1 MIYLVRH
8 AEAKEAERDEARELT
23 SRGREMSVQLG
34 RFLRLTRIAPTN
46 EVWHSTLVRARQTA
60 EMVAQ
65 GLGVAVLKEVSGLA
79 PDENPGAFA
88 RKLAHVTNDVM
99 VVGHNPHL
107 TMLGTLLVKGEHATL
122 PAMEF
127 SKCTALALNNLGRG
141 EPGDWCVAWQLDP
154 QMLKAMSEPDVVAAW
169 KRRNLVR

>member
-8 AEAKEAERDEARELT
+8 AEAKDAERDEVRELT
-23 SRGREMSVQLG
+23 SRGREMALQLG

-65 GLGVAVLKEVSGLA
+65 GLGVAVLKEVTGLA
-79 PDENPGAFA
+79 PNDDAGVFA
-88 RKLAHVTNDVM
+88 RKLARVTNDVM

-107 TMLGTLLVKGEHATL
+107 TVLGTLLVKGEDANL

-127 SKCTALALNNLGRG
+127 SKCTALALNNLGTG
-141 EPGDWCVAWQLDP
+141 EPGEWSIAWQFDP
-154 QMLKAMSEPDVVAAW
+154 HMLKAMSEPDVVAAW